1 MMCIKKLLILINF
14 SFIYVFQGQISSRE
28 INNVNVSPIDQLKI
42 EVYKSIILSKEFK
55 SNKQCHV
62 VGINSVSLNMDYY
75 PKGYS
80 TGGSLGFYYT
90 NLDMTK
96 DSVSVKELRKD
107 LPKKYWIF
115 EDLRKFLGVEFDRE
129 YISEFLNTDS
139 LYIPQKI
146 DFTTDLCES
155 SFDIIKIYEPI
166 DKWMKIYQKYYSK
179 HPIELNDKY
188 ENYEVV
194 IPVKYESL
202 SKGHMFLEKEKY
214 YLFKIKIGYNDKGK
228 LEIIKEIISGIKEER
243 DIIN

>member
-1 MMCIKKLLILINF
+1 MKKLLILINF
-14 SFIYVFQGQISSRE
+14 SFIYVLQGQISSRE
-28 INNVNVSPIDQLKI
+28 INNVDVSPIDHLKI

-90 NLDMTK
+90 KLDITK

-115 EDLRKFLGVEFDRE
+115 EDSDRFFGVQVGADYIYNLKKNNIE
-129 YISEFLNTDS
+129 YVPKN
-139 LYIPQKI
+139 I
-146 DFTTDLCES
+146 DFEPDVCDF
-155 SFDIIKIYEPI
+155 SFDIIKIYAPL
-166 DKWMKIYQKYYSK
+166 DKWIVFYEKYYDRSY
-179 HPIELNDKY
+179 NS
-188 ENYEVV
+188 EVL
-194 IPVKYESL
+194 IPVKYELL
-202 SKGHMFLEKEKY
+202 SNGNRSIEKEKY

-228 LEIIKEIISGIKEER
+228 LEIIKEIISGGKEER